1 MKQVKYSFG
10 GAIDRFRPFFFAA
23 ALCLTTSL
31 GAQSPFPDEGMPET
45 DFRPIF
51 DGRTLDGWTYDPVYW
66 RVEEGCIV
74 GEVTPETLLE
84 RNSFIIW
91 RGDAPADFELKME
104 YRVSAEGNSGIN
116 YRSSE
121 VPGVPDALRG
131 YQLDIDGPGR
141 MDRTKLRGAG
151 PHLPRAA
158 RAGKLRGNGQ
168 KALRRRLD
176 GR

>member
-1 MKQVKYSFG
+1 M
-10 GAIDRFRPFFFAA
+10 
-23 ALCLTTSL
+23 
-31 GAQSPFPDEGMPET
+31 
-45 DFRPIF
+45 
-51 DGRTLDGWTYDPVYW
+51 
-66 RVEEGCIV
+66 
-74 GEVTPETLLE
+74 TPETLLE

-131 YQLDIDGPGR
+131 YQLDIDGQGEWTGQNYEERGR
-141 MDRTKLRGAG
+141 TFLA
-151 PHLPRAA
+151 AA
-158 RAGKLRGNGQ
+158 RADKLRGNGQ
-168 KALRRRLD
+168 KALRRRFD

>member
-121 VPGVPDALRG
+121 VPGVPMRCAV
-131 YQLDIDGPGR
+131 ISS
-141 MDRTKLRGAG
+141 TST
-151 PHLPRAA
+151 A
-158 RAGKLRGNGQ
+158 RANGPD
-168 KALRRRLD
+168 KTTRSGAVPSSRCA

>member
-91 RGDAPADFELKME
+91 RGDAPA
-104 YRVSAEGNSGIN
+104 
-116 YRSSE
+116 
-121 VPGVPDALRG
+121 
-131 YQLDIDGPGR
+131 
-141 MDRTKLRGAG
+141 
-151 PHLPRAA
+151 
-158 RAGKLRGNGQ
+158 
-168 KALRRRLD
+168 
-176 GR
+176 